1 MRIILATN
9 NQNKVKEMA
18 NILDREVY
26 SLKDLDY
33 NIDIEETG
41 TTFKEN
47 AYIKAHAISEKYPFD
62 IVISDDSGLEVDA
75 LNGAPGVYSARYSF
89 EQTDSANNELLL
101 KNLEGIKNRKAR
113 FVCMICVI
121 INGEAFYFDGLF
133 EGEIATSAT
142 GNAGF
147 GYDPI
152 FLYNE
157 KSVASLTSVEKNKIS
172 HRAKALKKVSE
183 FLKER

>member
-1 MRIILATN
+1 MRIILASN
-9 NQNKVKEMA
+9 NAHKIKEMEA
-18 NILDREVY
+18 ILNRRVY
-26 SLKDLDY
+26 SLKELDY
-33 NIDIEETG
+33 NIEIAETG

-47 AYIKAHAISEKYPFD
+47 AYIKAQTISEKYPFD

-75 LNGAPGVYSARYSF
+75 LGGAPGVYSARYSY

-101 KNLEGIKNRKAR
+101 KNLEGVTNRKAR

-121 INGEAFYFDGLF
+121 IDGQASYFQGTFD
-133 EGEIATSAT
+133 GEIALSET

-152 FLYNE
+152 FLYNGV
-157 KSVASLTSVEKNKIS
+157 SVASLKSEEKNKIS
-172 HRAKALKKVSE
+172 HRAKALKQVSE
-183 FLKER
+183 FLKEI